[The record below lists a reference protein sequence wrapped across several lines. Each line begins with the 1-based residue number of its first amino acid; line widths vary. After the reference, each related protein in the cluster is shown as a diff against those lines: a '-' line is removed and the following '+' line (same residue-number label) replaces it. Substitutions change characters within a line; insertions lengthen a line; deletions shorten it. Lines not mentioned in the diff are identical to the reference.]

1 MQAGEEALPVA
12 RYSVTLCRS
21 LFLGTHSK
29 MITNQVR
36 MRTSPAGHRNAAIS
50 K

>member
-1 MQAGEEALPVA
+1 VQAGEKALPVA
-12 RYSVTLCRS
+12 RYSVTFCRS

-29 MITNQVR
+29 MIANQVR
-36 MRTSPAGHRNAAIS
+36 TRTSLTGHRNAAIS